1 MQNEKAKLYL
11 NRILS
16 FLVGGALVFA
26 VMSVSVVADS
36 KRQVAELKQKLDVAL
51 YEPGTLLNEAKA
63 DFSSKKYRESM
74 VSLDSLFEK
83 HPGSPEAIEG
93 RTLYDS
99 MTAAEKKADDK
110 WAAAV
115 AGVKRKWVAAES
127 LRLWA
132 QAEQDMTVALNQGWE
147 GAKDKARAD
156 WERD

>member
-26 VMSVSVVADS
+26 VMSVAVVADS
-36 KRQVAELKQKLDVAL
+36 KRQVADLKQELDVAL
-51 YEPGTLLNEAKA
+51 YEPGTLLNAAKA

-93 RTLYDS
+93 GTLYDS
-99 MTAAEKKADDK
+99 MSASEKKADDK

-115 AGVKRKWVAAES
+115 DGVKRKWVAAES

-132 QAEQDMTVALNQGWE
+132 QAEQDMAVALNQGWE